1 MKTTLRFSLTML
13 LCLIVCL
20 FVAPAAFAET
30 VASGTWGNLTWE
42 LSAEGILTI
51 SGSGKMEDPK
61 ITGDQN
67 LNRFYPW
74 YNYKD
79 SINKIIINSG
89 VTSVSQFAFSE
100 CSVREVI
107 LPDSLQIISRYAFH
121 HCFYLTDLNI
131 PKNVQKIGYFAFI
144 GTAIP
149 SFHIPSSLAI
159 IQDGAFCSNK
169 LNKDSFSIDS
179 NNTHFVV
186 DENGILYDKSHS
198 GENWYGEND
207 YRQYSNRYTLL
218 NCPHNSVNGLFV
230 IDSKVTQIA
239 AYALRGVESNAV
251 EIPESVLGIGNFTF
265 GGGNIKEIYFKGS
278 PLDIPPNAFSNLT
291 ATAYYPTNKGWT
303 EDNLQNYGGNLTWI
317 PFDPS
322 GDVPDFILPNSL
334 TEIHEEA
341 FVGGA
346 FHFVQ
351 LPEGT
356 VSIGKRAFA
365 DCPNLSSIYIPAAT
379 TEIDP
384 TAFENVSNLTIYGK
398 EGSYAEFFAWKNGYS
413 FVVK

>member
-1 MKTTLRFSLTML
+1 MAT
-13 LCLIVCL
+13 
-20 FVAPAAFAET
+20 
-30 VASGTWGNLTWE
+30 
-42 LSAEGILTI
+42 
-51 SGSGKMEDPK
+51 
-61 ITGDQN
+61 
-67 LNRFYPW
+67 
-74 YNYKD
+74 
-79 SINKIIINSG
+79 
-89 VTSVSQFAFSE
+89 
-100 CSVREVI
+100 
-107 LPDSLQIISRYAFH
+107 
-121 HCFYLTDLNI
+121 TDLNI

-207 YRQYSNRYTLL
+207 YSQYSNRYTLL

-317 PFDPS
+317 PSDPS
-322 GDVPDFILPNSL
+322 SVIPDFVLPVSL
-334 TEIHEEA
+334 TTIQEEA
-341 FVGGA
+341 FAGGA
-346 FHFVQ
+346 FHYVQ
-351 LPEGT
+351 LPEGAT
-356 VSIGKRAFA
+356 SIGKRAFA
-365 DCPNLSSIYIPAAT
+365 DCPNLTFIYIPEST
-379 TEIDP
+379 TSIAKD
-384 TAFENVSNLTIYGK
+384 AFENVSHLTIYGID
-398 EGSYAEFFAWKNGYS
+398 GSFAEFFASKHENCTFEAVS
-413 FVVK
+413 